1 MKITA
6 QEEYGLR
13 CMMALAGEEGQRA
26 LTIPEIAEREGLS
39 PAYVA
44 KLMRLLRRRGLVA
57 SARGRSGGYA
67 LARPGVEI
75 SVGEAL
81 AALGDPLFSSMY
93 CGKFHG
99 DQTSCVHLDGC
110 SIRSIWGHLDNLI
123 VQVLRSTSLT
133 ALVGG
138 EPELNQKL
146 RARWSFPLE
155 APVESAGV
163 AAAPLQ
169 RG

>member
-1 MKITA
+1 MKISA

-13 CMMALAGEEGQRA
+13 CMMALAGSDDQRA
-26 LTIPEIAEREGLS
+26 LTIPEIAEHEGLS

-57 SARGRSGGYA
+57 SARGRGGGYT
-67 LARPGVEI
+67 LARPSAEI

-99 DQTSCVHLDGC
+99 EQTSCVHLDGC
-110 SIRSIWGHLDNLI
+110 SIRSIWGHLDHLI
-123 VQVLRSTSLT
+123 VQVLGSISLA

-138 EPELNQKL
+138 EPELHQRL
-146 RARWSFPLE
+146 RAQWSFPRQTDVGL
-155 APVESAGV
+155 
-163 AAAPLQ
+163 PL
-169 RG
+169 RPSL